1 MVKSLIKKITK
12 PIAKVLDKIIPN
24 EIKPALPYLSAF
36 APFMGPTGIMGSTML
51 KRALMSGALNLG
63 SQLAQEGSEGDFN
76 PLSVALA
83 SGIGALSAPGTP
95 STVGGP
101 ANMYGTPGT
110 PGAEEFLMG
119 KAKAMDPGWMKSG
132 TEMLGKGAKY
142 LTEAGQTL
150 RDTPF
155 TKEGLKASIVPFS
168 QGLADSAMISA
179 QQALDEFNA
188 GLEEGSEAWYDDDA
202 RRIAVRRAME
212 MAGHVEEDIVSAL
225 AALGLKEG
233 GRVGRAGGGI
243 LEIEFKEMANGGMTD
258 TVLPKGQEMDYRGGG
273 MIPMGSKERA
283 DDVPARLSKNEFVMT
298 ADAVRAA
305 GGGSVNVGAKRMY
318 DLMHNLEA
326 RV

>member
-1 MVKSLIKKITK
+1 MGLLKKITK
-12 PIAKVLDKIIPN
+12 PISKVLDKIIPN
-24 EIKPALPYLSAF
+24 EIKPALPFLSAA
-36 APFMGPTGIMGSTML
+36 APFMLPTGIMGTSML
-51 KRALMSGALNLG
+51 QRALMSGGINLA
-63 SQLAQEGSEGDFN
+63 SQLAQEGSEGEFD
-76 PLSVALA
+76 PLSLAIA

-110 PGAEEFLMG
+110 PGAEKFLMG
-119 KAKAMDPGWMKSG
+119 KAEAMDPGWMKSG
-132 TEMLGKGAKY
+132 TQMLGKGAKY
-142 LTEAGQTL
+142 LTKAGQTL

-155 TKEGLKASIVPFS
+155 SKEGLKASIVPFS

-202 RRIAVRRAME
+202 RRIAIRRAME
-212 MAGHVEEDIVSAL
+212 MAGHVEDDILSAL

-233 GRVGRAGGGI
+233 GRVNKKGGGI
-243 LEIEFKEMANGGMTD
+243 LEIEFKEMANGGMTS
-258 TVLPKGQEMDYRGGG
+258 VLPKGQEMDYRGGG